1 MHKNLSLNIVSLFFF
16 VCLFVIY
23 QLIIRGG
30 IKPAFIFAILPAIAI
45 CGAGLF
51 HRQLSFYLFFIINYG
66 IMGLS
71 RYFPM
76 KTGLIMLGLTMGLL
90 FLIFLKNIFQPYD
103 WKKSRNFLTAI
114 WFIWFIYCFLELF
127 NPTASGQAWNIAIN
141 GYALFP
147 LLSAIIVPILFT
159 RYSDLRYLLILWAFL
174 CLLAA
179 AKGYWQRNRGFDSAE
194 LYWLIVEGG
203 ARTHFI
209 HSGVRY
215 FSFFSDAA
223 NYGTSMGLSMTIFG
237 IIGFYVRPFL
247 LKIFFWITAI
257 ASFYGLMISGT
268 RSAVVIPIIGL
279 IVYLILCRNY
289 KYMLT
294 GFCLLIASL
303 LFLTQTNIGNDNS
316 LIRRMRTTF
325 DRDDASMQVRKINKR
340 KMIPLLQDK
349 PFGIGIGLSGSRA
362 TRFGVDTPLAKL
374 PPDSS
379 HTATWIETGIVR
391 LILYF
396 TLLLIILIKAS
407 YLTLFVV
414 KNKKLQGILIAF
426 IAGISGV
433 LGAAYANDVTTYPNG
448 ILMSIL
454 FAFLFTIPYYD
465 KELNSNDTPIT

>member
-1 MHKNLSLNIVSLFFF
+1 
-16 VCLFVIY
+16 
-23 QLIIRGG
+23 
-30 IKPAFIFAILPAIAI
+30 
-45 CGAGLF
+45 
-51 HRQLSFYLFFIINYG
+51 
-66 IMGLS
+66 
-71 RYFPM
+71 
-76 KTGLIMLGLTMGLL
+76 
-90 FLIFLKNIFQPYD
+90 
-103 WKKSRNFLTAI
+103 
-114 WFIWFIYCFLELF
+114 
-127 NPTASGQAWNIAIN
+127 
-141 GYALFP
+141 
-147 LLSAIIVPILFT
+147 
-159 RYSDLRYLLILWAFL
+159 
-174 CLLAA
+174 
-179 AKGYWQRNRGFDSAE
+179 
-194 LYWLIVEGG
+194 
-203 ARTHFI
+203 
-209 HSGVRY
+209 
-215 FSFFSDAA
+215 
-223 NYGTSMGLSMTIFG
+223 
-237 IIGFYVRPFL
+237 
-247 LKIFFWITAI
+247 
-257 ASFYGLMISGT
+257 
-268 RSAVVIPIIGL
+268 
-279 IVYLILCRNY
+279 
-289 KYMLT
+289 MLT

-379 HTATWIETGIVR
+379 HTATWIETGIVG

>member
-1 MHKNLSLNIVSLFFF
+1 M
-16 VCLFVIY
+16 
-23 QLIIRGG
+23 
-30 IKPAFIFAILPAIAI
+30 
-45 CGAGLF
+45 
-51 HRQLSFYLFFIINYG
+51 
-66 IMGLS
+66 
-71 RYFPM
+71 
-76 KTGLIMLGLTMGLL
+76 
-90 FLIFLKNIFQPYD
+90 
-103 WKKSRNFLTAI
+103 
-114 WFIWFIYCFLELF
+114 
-127 NPTASGQAWNIAIN
+127 
-141 GYALFP
+141 
-147 LLSAIIVPILFT
+147 
-159 RYSDLRYLLILWAFL
+159 
-174 CLLAA
+174 AA

-379 HTATWIETGIVR
+379 HTATWIETGIVG

-465 KELNSNDTPIT
+465 KELSSNDTPIT